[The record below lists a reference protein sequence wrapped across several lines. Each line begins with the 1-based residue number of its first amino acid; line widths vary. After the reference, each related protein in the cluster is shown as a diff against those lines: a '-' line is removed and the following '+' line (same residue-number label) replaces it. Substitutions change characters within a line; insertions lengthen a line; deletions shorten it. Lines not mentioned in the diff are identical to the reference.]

1 MSTLLVI
8 RHGQASFG
16 AVDYDNL
23 TPLGVEQAGHL
34 GRWLAQNGVR
44 IDAMFHGP
52 RRRQIDTMRHLSAAA
67 RAEGA
72 AYPDSTEIPA
82 LDEYPA
88 EAIMRA
94 SLPALLASA
103 DEEARVVF
111 GGDPLATPTDA
122 RRFQR
127 LFERVM
133 RSWVAGELAHSLGP
147 TESFASFASRVRG
160 ALDDI
165 MAGAGRGK
173 TVAVITS
180 AGPMSIAAQMALELA
195 DAVALKLSW
204 IVANSAITDIRWR
217 ESEMNL
223 ITFNALPHLAPSL
236 ITYR

>member
-16 AVDYDNL
+16 AADYDNL
-23 TPLGVEQAGHL
+23 TALGVEQAGLLGQKLASTHL
-34 GRWLAQNGVR
+34 
-44 IDAMFHGP
+44 DAIFVGP
-52 RRRQIDTMRHLSAAA
+52 RRRQIDTARHMLAAG
-67 RAEGA
+67 RAAGA
-72 AYPDSTEIPA
+72 VWPEPENVAA

-103 DEEARVVF
+103 DEEARALF
-111 GGDPLATPTDA
+111 GGDPLAATADA

-133 RSWVAGELAHSLGP
+133 RSWVAGDLASSLGP
-147 TESFASFASRVRG
+147 TESFAAFAARVRG

-165 MAGAGRGK
+165 MARAGRGK
-173 TVAVITS
+173 TVAVVTS
-180 AGPMSIAAQMALELA
+180 AGPTSIAMQMALELS
-195 DAVALKLSW
+195 DAVALKMSW
-204 IVANSAITDIRWR
+204 VVANTGLTDIRWR
-217 ESEMNL
+217 ESEMSL
-223 ITFNALPHLAPSL
+223 IAFNALAHLEPRL

>member
-16 AVDYDNL
+16 SADYDKL
-23 TPLGVEQAGHL
+23 TALGIEQATQL
-34 GRWLAQNGVR
+34 GRWMARHGVR
-44 IDAMFHGP
+44 LDGIVHGP
-52 RRRQIDTMRHLSAAA
+52 RVRQIDTARHMIAAA
-67 RAEGA
+67 RAGGA
-72 AYPDSTEIPA
+72 AWPDPAPLAA

-103 DEEARVVF
+103 DEEARAVF
-111 GGDPLATPTDA
+111 GGDPTAVATDA

-133 RSWVAGELAHSLGP
+133 RSWVAGELAGTLGD
-147 TESFASFASRVRG
+147 TESFAAFAQRVRG

-165 MAGAGRGK
+165 MARAGRGK
-173 TVAVITS
+173 TVAVVTS
-180 AGPMSIAAQMALELA
+180 AGPTAIAMQMALELS

-204 IVANSAITDIRWR
+204 VVANTGVTDLRWR
-217 ESEMNL
+217 DSETSL
-223 ITFNALPHLAPSL
+223 VAFNTLAHLEPSL
-236 ITYR
+236 VTYR